1 MSRVVHF
8 EIQVDDLERARTFYG
23 AVFGWE
29 FQDWSEAAGGSPYW
43 GIVTGP
49 DDQMGINGGLLQR
62 PAPAP
67 GPGQGTNAFVCT
79 IGVGDYDATEQKIL
93 GAGGQVALPKMALTG
108 MAWQG
113 YYLDPEGNTFG
124 IHQPDPE
131 AK

>member
-8 EIQVDDLERARTFYG
+8 EIQADDPARARTFYA
-23 AVFGWE
+23 AVFGWTFE
-29 FQDWSEAAGGSPYW
+29 DFSAFVGAPYW
-43 GIVTGP
+43 GVVTGP
-49 DDQMGINGGLLQR
+49 EEEPGINGGLLQR

-67 GPGQGTNAFVCT
+67 GGASNAFVCT
-79 IGVGDYDATEQKIL
+79 VGVDSYDDTEKAIL
-93 GAGGQVALPKMALTG
+93 EAGGQVALPKMALSG

-131 AK
+131 AG